1 MNKLDEFE
9 VIIEYNNLKFS
20 VTGTFNIGKEGEH
33 SSYNDVL
40 GTPPE
45 PPELYVVDICILAS
59 DGSMT
64 ESVYECLDSKVI
76 NEIEDLTWDYLNDC

>member
-20 VTGTFNIGKEGEH
+20 VTGTFDIGKEGEH

-45 PPELYVVDICILAS
+45 PPELYVVV
-59 DGSMT
+59 
-64 ESVYECLDSKVI
+64 SVQTCVSQSEVIDVFSKTKAIGVV
-76 NEIEDLTWDYLNDC
+76 YF